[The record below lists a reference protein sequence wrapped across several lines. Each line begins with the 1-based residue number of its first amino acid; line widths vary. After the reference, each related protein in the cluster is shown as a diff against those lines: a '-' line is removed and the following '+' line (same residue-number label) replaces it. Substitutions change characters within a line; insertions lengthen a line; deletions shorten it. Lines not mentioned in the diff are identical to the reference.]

1 MNALLLV
8 AAVTAGALALVAGSI
23 VAGHDT
29 STLVSPPEAVVEQF
43 VRKLAAARYDV
54 ARAHL
59 ADDSP
64 PARERIREASDT
76 LRARAGAINRVEGK
90 PGVIDG
96 DRARATAVISTER
109 AGDLVMHFTLARRAG
124 SWRIVEFEPA

>member
-8 AAVTAGALALVAGSI
+8 AAVTAGALALVAGSV

-29 STLVSPPEAVVEQF
+29 STLVSPAEAVVEQF
-43 VRKLAAARYDV
+43 VRKLATARYDV

-64 PARERIREASDT
+64 AARDRIRAASDT
-76 LRARAGAINRVEGK
+76 LRARAGTIKQVEGK

-96 DRARATAVISTER
+96 DRATATAVVTTAR
-109 AGDLVMHFTLARRAG
+109 AGEISMEFRLIRRIG
-124 SWRIVEFEPA
+124 SWRIVEFAAP